1 MTVWRRP
8 GQVFCRMSLHWD
20 LWWDWG
26 YGFLGE
32 RPQRRGAILTSYQ
45 GYIYDQHDISLL
57 MLISSIRMRQCSSGF
72 SIEKLLS
79 FPSYHTALFGREVIK
94 HSPQLRSGELSSVSL
109 KVKCLQKLFGIHL
122 HRKAV
127 SSPHLFIQSFISTDS
142 LVFILY
148 FGLKSNTTLFI
159 LSLNGSSFGHWE
171 LYYLIPGSL
180 WRTPS
185 LGFGFSFEP
194 LPYFVAPQAAPVI
207 LHVACPSPRVRH
219 SSTRAL
225 VQIWVPF

>member
-1 MTVWRRP
+1 MTMTVWRRP
-8 GQVFCRMSLHWD
+8 GQVFCRMSLHRE

-45 GYIYDQHDISLL
+45 GYIHDQHDISLL

-79 FPSYHTALFGREVIK
+79 FPSYHTARFGREVIK

-127 SSPHLFIQSFISTDS
+127 SSPHLLIQSFISTHS
-142 LVFILY
+142 LVFICILWAIIQYY
-148 FGLKSNTTLFI
+148 FI
-159 LSLNGSSFGHWE
+159 
-171 LYYLIPGSL
+171 
-180 WRTPS
+180 
-185 LGFGFSFEP
+185 
-194 LPYFVAPQAAPVI
+194 YFVFKWFQLWP
-207 LHVACPSPRVRH
+207 LG
-219 SSTRAL
+219 AL
-225 VQIWVPF
+225 LFDSWVPLTHAIIRFWFFFWTTSLLCGTTGCSSHLACCLPQS